1 MKSTTAHVIETS
13 NPDRMAEA
21 IALGWQL
28 GATRYARHDEL
39 ERAHR
44 LAFEI
49 QRDLGFSRETRDMLT
64 HPKNNTKLNKA
75 IKLSYGLTLM
85 HYVMRSLM
93 IVNGANLI
101 VNSCPFAGDCTKLC
115 VINNGHGRS
124 PVVQLAWRWRTE
136 MLVNH
141 PHEFALLLA
150 HQLRKAVERD
160 GDILFRPNVNS
171 DIEWP
176 TIMPTLFD
184 GSLTGERIGYY
195 GYTKIPTLLGDGWV
209 TPVYR
214 TAFSAN
220 ESIGWDDPRVLAFLD
235 RGGNVAVVTNRERA
249 EPVRQWA
256 GDIRVVDA
264 DVSDE
269 WILNERGV
277 IGDLAFKPDND
288 QVAEWGRASD
298 FVLDVYAKEAA

>member
-13 NPDRMAEA
+13 DPHRMREH
-21 IALGWQL
+21 IELGWEL
-28 GATRYARHDEL
+28 GATRYVRHGAL
-39 ERAHR
+39 THAHR
-44 LAFEI
+44 LAFAI
-49 QRDLGFSRETRDMLT
+49 QRDLGFSRETRNMLT
-64 HPKNNTKLNKA
+64 HPDNNTKLRKG

-93 IVNGANLI
+93 IVDGANLV

-124 PVVQLAWRWRTE
+124 RSVQLAWRWRTE

-141 PHEFALLLA
+141 PHEFALMLA
-150 HQLRKAVERD
+150 HQLRKAVESD

-171 DIEWP
+171 DVEWQ
-176 TIMPTLFD
+176 TIMPWLFD
-184 GSLTGERIGYY
+184 GSITGERIGYY

-220 ESIGWDDPRVLAFLD
+220 ESIGWDDPRVLAFLAN
-235 RGGNVAVVTNRERA
+235 GGNVAVVTDRERS

-256 GDIRVVDA
+256 GDIPVVDG
-264 DVSDE
+264 DLSDE

-277 IGDLAFKPDND
+277 IGDLAFKPNNN
-288 QVAEWGRASD
+288 QVAEWGRASS
-298 FVLDVYAKEAA
+298 FVHKVYAKEAA